1 MHWPG
6 CACVRPQ
13 VWPCGRC
20 VCTLRCMEVSVHRCV
35 FIQPSL
41 ETDSEEDTA
50 VHTHSLM
57 HTRPQRPPL
66 LSAQNTP
73 LGAVNQCGVTTVP
86 GVGWH
91 QRPVFPLF
99 WAPPVPSV
107 KPNTPQWPTRT
118 PDSLLGP
125 TQGASHFLSGSW

>member
-1 MHWPG
+1 MKQGQRGSGRVHIHLHGGVWVSALAWVCMCETTG
-6 CACVRPQ
+6 VAMWAVCVYTQ
-13 VWPCGRC
+13 VHGG

-66 LSAQNTP
+66 LSAQNTSARKTLRHH
-73 LGAVNQCGVTTVP
+73 LGV
-86 GVGWH
+86 
-91 QRPVFPLF
+91 
-99 WAPPVPSV
+99 
-107 KPNTPQWPTRT
+107 
-118 PDSLLGP
+118 
-125 TQGASHFLSGSW
+125 